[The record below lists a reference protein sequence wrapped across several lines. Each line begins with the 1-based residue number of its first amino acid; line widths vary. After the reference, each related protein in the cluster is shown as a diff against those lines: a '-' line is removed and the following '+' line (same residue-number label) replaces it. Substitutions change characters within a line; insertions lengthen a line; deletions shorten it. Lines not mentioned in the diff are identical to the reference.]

1 MEKKKRSTLVGAAL
15 IFIGIL
21 AGVAIARHLPAQSG
35 GTLIK
40 RPQGGLSK
48 PTQDA
53 VQVGAP
59 DGVTFSAADARAI
72 ELRYASDCSYRV
84 DTEKLLSRPLDWHL
98 ADGQVRVLIVH
109 THASESYTKTPEQD
123 YAETSQYRTLDT
135 EYNMVAI
142 GDRLAALL
150 QEAGIGVLHDREL
163 HDYPAYNSSYANART
178 AIEAYLQ
185 AYPTI
190 RVVLDLHRDAVALAD
205 GSQYAPTA
213 ETDGE
218 QVAKLM
224 MVVGSDASGTEHPNW
239 EENLSAALKMQ
250 ALLERAVPD
259 ITRPTILRAQ
269 RYNQDL
275 CAGAMLVE
283 IGTAGNTFDE
293 AMRAVPVL
301 AQAIT
306 ALANGTK

>member
-1 MEKKKRSTLVGAAL
+1 MEKKKRSTLIGTAL

-21 AGVAIARHLPAQSG
+21 AGVAIAQHRSAESG
-35 GTLIK
+35 GTFVK

-48 PTQDA
+48 PTQEI
-53 VQVGAP
+53 VQVGAAE
-59 DGVTFSAADARAI
+59 GVHFSVDDARTI
-72 ELRYASDCSYRV
+72 ELRYASDCTYRV
-84 DTEKLLSRPLDWHL
+84 DTEELLSRPLNWHL
-98 ADGQVRVLIVH
+98 ADGQIRVLIVH
-109 THASESYTKTPEQD
+109 THASESYTKTQEQD

-135 EYNMVAI
+135 EYNMVAL

-150 QEAGIGVLHDREL
+150 REAGIGVLHDRQL
-163 HDYPAYNSSYANART
+163 HDYPTYNSSYANARMS
-178 AIEAYLQ
+178 IEAYLQ

-190 RVVLDLHRDAVALAD
+190 CVVLDLHRDAVALAD
-205 GSQYAPTA
+205 GSQYAPTV
-213 ETDGE
+213 EKDGE

-275 CAGAMLVE
+275 CAGAMLIE

-301 AQAIT
+301 AQAMT
-306 ALANGTK
+306 ALANGSP